1 MVLFRYLIYFS
12 FCFFVAGSRQNH
24 ALHRIKKDEK
34 KSRHPRDLTS
44 EPQGHP
50 PTDIISDLGTMIK
63 ILTGKDDIEFNV
75 YGLYCVRGYGGF
87 GIPVDSIDR
96 CCQQYNYCYAKV
108 RKNDCLLSRMERLKY
123 DWHYDGKDIICVNT
137 QKCLKS
143 RCSCDKLK
151 ATCLRNH
158 MEEYNPSFL
167 GRFLDQIIG

>member
-12 FCFFVAGSRQNH
+12 FCFFVAGSRQSH
-24 ALHRIKKDEK
+24 ALHRVKKDEK

-50 PTDIISDLGTMIK
+50 ATDIISDLGTMIK

-96 CCQQYNYCYAKV
+96 LGLITPEVFCERYFVPADCIFMRHLQLDGHEYATLAGEF
-108 RKNDCLLSRMERLKY
+108 DTILCIL
-123 DWHYDGKDIICVNT
+123 
-137 QKCLKS
+137 
-143 RCSCDKLK
+143 
-151 ATCLRNH
+151 
-158 MEEYNPSFL
+158 
-167 GRFLDQIIG
+167 